1 MARLLFYLMEA
12 PRTRLLGLAA
22 LQYTPSLL
30 EVEVD
35 LRVIVEEPFG
45 NLLDVEC
52 IVVRVLHLQRGR
64 KAGTRV
70 RMPARKHLAERHVES
85 IEVIVLKMSPRELGR
100 FRVTSACR
108 TTDFPSLDRC
118 QEASLG
124 VN

>member
-52 IVVRVLHLQRGR
+52 IVVEVMDLLPDIR
-64 KAGTRV
+64 AA
-70 RMPARKHLAERHVES
+70 RMNRSGYRLSAE
-85 IEVIVLKMSPRELGR
+85 
-100 FRVTSACR
+100 TS
-108 TTDFPSLDRC
+108 
-118 QEASLG
+118 
-124 VN
+124 

>member
-52 IVVRVLHLQRGR
+52 IVVRVLHLQRRR
-64 KAGTRV
+64 KAGKRV

-85 IEVIVLKMSPRELGR
+85 IEVIVLKMPPRELGR
-100 FRVTSACR
+100 
-108 TTDFPSLDRC
+108 
-118 QEASLG
+118 
-124 VN
+124 